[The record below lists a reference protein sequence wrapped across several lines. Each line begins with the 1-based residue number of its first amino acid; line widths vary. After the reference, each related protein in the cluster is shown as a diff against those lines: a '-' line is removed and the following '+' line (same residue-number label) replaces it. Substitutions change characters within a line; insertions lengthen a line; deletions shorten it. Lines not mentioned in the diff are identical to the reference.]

1 MKKARF
7 YILCKLVLGSLM
19 ILINSQVQAQQYEV
33 GLGLGGATY
42 TGDIIR
48 HIDPSQVGIQG
59 TLFGRRNF
67 DNAWSL
73 RAGISIARLNGT
85 DSISPI
91 DALAFTRDAYFT
103 GTVFEAA
110 AVMEFHFLDYLSHQS
125 QTRYSPYGFF
135 GLGYTIFSGEGQ
147 SFKGDPAAGDYTA
160 STPVIPFGLG
170 VKYKLKDRLLLSMEM
185 GFRATFIDYID
196 KVEDRQEYVPKYL
209 ESDPVW
215 GDDATYLNP
224 PYFNFGNRHDKD
236 WYYFLGISLSY
247 SFHQI
252 KCFTY

>member
-7 YILCKLVLGSLM
+7 YILCKLVLVSLM
-19 ILINSQVQAQQYEV
+19 MVMNNRVEAQQYEV
-33 GLGLGGATY
+33 GFGLGGATY

-48 HIDPSQVGIQG
+48 HIDPSQIGIQG

-73 RAGISIARLNGT
+73 RAGLSIARLNGA
-85 DSISPI
+85 DSIRPI
-91 DALAFTRDAYFT
+91 DPMALARDAFFS

-110 AVMEFHFLDYLSHQS
+110 AVMEFHFLDYLSYQS
-125 QTRYSPYGFF
+125 RTRYSPYGFF
-135 GLGYTIFSGEGQ
+135 GLGYTVFSGEGQ
-147 SFKGDPAAGDYTA
+147 SFRGDLSGGDYTA

-196 KVEDRQEYVPKYL
+196 KVEDRGDYARKFV
-209 ESDPVW
+209 ESNPTW
-215 GDDATYLNP
+215 GEDETYLNP
-224 PYFNFGNRHDKD
+224 QYFNFGNRYDKD

-252 KCFTY
+252 KCFAY